1 MSLHTHFS
9 AAVGNSFG
17 YTLIRLAGEGR
28 NKSNSCL
35 WLLARSVPTCPPEV
49 DDAHGLF
56 FVRGLIANMATI
68 PKPVVPAC
76 DWREIDPLLTPQQVA
91 KRLNTSLDW
100 VWDHSSRKMPLVPV
114 ILIEFRDSWIVRF
127 RLNRVPDCWWSTRRR
142 VRFGLVGFLRNAASQ
157 RLKDDTSPQ
166 NGCCT
171 VTCGY
176 RARTI

>member
-1 MSLHTHFS
+1 MKIFRAGEKVAQLNRTSSRRNHDEPSQERTMSLHALFC

-35 WLLARSVPTCPPEV
+35 SLLARSVPTCPPEV

-76 DWREIDPLLTPQQVA
+76 DWRENDPLLTPQQSNVRRQ
-91 KRLNTSLDW
+91 KSRP
-100 VWDHSSRKMPLVPV
+100 SSNFAPSRT
-114 ILIEFRDSWIVRF
+114 
-127 RLNRVPDCWWSTRRR
+127 NSTR
-142 VRFGLVGFLRNAASQ
+142 
-157 RLKDDTSPQ
+157 LKPS
-166 NGCCT
+166 
-171 VTCGY
+171 
-176 RARTI
+176 